1 MKVPI
6 ISFIKIIDLN
16 FKKMYALEYFILE
29 NISSLI
35 IFHSKNTNFIIAV
48 LYVILIHLQLDT
60 FDTLGIGPKI

>member
-29 NISSLI
+29 NISSLV

-48 LYVILIHLQLDT
+48 LYVILIHL
-60 FDTLGIGPKI
+60 